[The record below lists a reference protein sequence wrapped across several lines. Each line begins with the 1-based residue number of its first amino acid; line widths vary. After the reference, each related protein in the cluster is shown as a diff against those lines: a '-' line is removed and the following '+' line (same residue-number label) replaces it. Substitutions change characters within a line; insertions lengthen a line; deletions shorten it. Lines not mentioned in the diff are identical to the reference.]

1 MKRFHVNVAV
11 RDLEKSIGFYSSLFG
26 AAPNVRKADYAKWM
40 LEDPRVNFAIS
51 TRSPGAGVDHVGL
64 QADDEAELAE
74 IRQRLAA
81 ADLSVLDQPDVT
93 CCYARSSKAWVT
105 DPDGLAWET
114 FLTRGEATEYGDG
127 TVTPEVRLE
136 SAAACC
142 DAAPA
147 AGPAGRCCGV

>member
-11 RDLEKSIGFYSSLFG
+11 RDLEQSVGFYTSLFG
-26 AAPNVRKADYAKWM
+26 VAPSVRKADYAKWM

-51 TRSPGAGVDHVGL
+51 ARGPGAGVDHVGL
-64 QADDEAELAE
+64 QTDDEAELAE
-74 IRQRLAA
+74 IRRRLATA
-81 ADLSVLDQPDVT
+81 ELSVLDQPDVT
-93 CCYARSSKAWVT
+93 CCYARSTKAWVK

-136 SAAACC
+136 SAACC
-142 DAAPA
+142 DAAA
-147 AGPAGRCCGV
+147 ATAPAGRCCGV